1 MTSQKDVSAADLW
14 GTLIYAMSLC
24 RHVGSLLLLNL
35 FWNYLGLKTWK
46 WCFTRWFCQGC
57 PYSVSHSHAHK
68 RFRFI
73 TVFSTYEAGMRV
85 GDVDNAVCA
94 LTISLRFSL
103 FGGMHLSLLSQ
114 AYGKHLRHIV
124 RTLRPFLSSS
134 HVPLSD
140 CSCHLLS
147 R

>member
-1 MTSQKDVSAADLW
+1 VALY
-14 GTLIYAMSLC
+14 GYL
-24 RHVGSLLLLNL
+24 L
-35 FWNYLGLKTWK
+35 FW
-46 WCFTRWFCQGC
+46 FI
-57 PYSVSHSHAHK
+57 SHQDIAK
-68 RFRFI
+68 KL
-73 TVFSTYEAGMRV
+73 VKTYEAGMRV
-85 GDVDNAVCA
+85 GDVDNAVGA
-94 LTISLRFSL
+94 LTVSLRFSL